1 MSESAFFGWLR
12 SRLRRLTIYWKPIQ
26 EIKKAAKIP
35 YKGPNKRRKFSY
47 VCSKCSNAVGE
58 KECNVHHVV
67 PAGSLKS
74 FADLSGFCERLFVE
88 KEELILLCHKCH
100 DLEHEKLEKDGK

>member
-1 MSESAFFGWLR
+1 V
-12 SRLRRLTIYWKPIQ
+12 I
-26 EIKKAAKIP
+26 
-35 YKGPNKRRKFSY
+35 
-47 VCSKCSNAVGE
+47 
-58 KECNVHHVV
+58 

-88 KEELILLCHKCH
+88 KEGLILLFHNCH